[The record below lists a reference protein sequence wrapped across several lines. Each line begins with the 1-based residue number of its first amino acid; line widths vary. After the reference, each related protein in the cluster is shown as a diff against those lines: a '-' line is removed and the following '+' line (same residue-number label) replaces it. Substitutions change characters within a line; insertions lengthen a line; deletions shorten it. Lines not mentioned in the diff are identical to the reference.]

1 MNLSIITA
9 DIPSVSSFLSKLQ
22 TGRGTRIPE
31 PRYEI
36 NDSNYPPQNYKLSD
50 QSSKNQFRPED
61 GSKVSNRIYADP
73 RISENKEKSK
83 TPSKRRN
90 DHREGANGHP
100 TEANEGVMQSWEIS
114 YEVEERHE
122 DVSLRSDR
130 STADLKP

>member
-31 PRYEI
+31 PRYKI
-36 NDSNYPPQNYKLSD
+36 NDSNYPPQKYKLSD
-50 QSSKNQFRPED
+50 QSSKNRFRPDD

-73 RISENKEKSK
+73 RISENKEKWRTS
-83 TPSKRRN
+83 SKRRK
-90 DHREGANGHP
+90 DHSEGANGHP

-114 YEVEERHE
+114 YEVEERSE
-122 DVSLRSDR
+122 DVSLRSDH
-130 STADLKP
+130 STAYLKP